1 MIRKRIAVI
10 LLILLPAILYGSSPR
25 IIEINT
31 RHLTVIYPSELSSV
45 AADLVCE
52 AESLISSFVNFMQY
66 EPAAR
71 ITLRVVM
78 PENAGIKPDLPLFSG
93 GINTIEVEAM
103 AGPDS
108 RLILSEILFKK
119 YMELFSGNF
128 EVMPGINDRM
138 LSGLRDYIISGIDDK
153 SIMQLNDYLVN
164 LSDGGLSVRDEN
176 LPHFM
181 SCFFWD
187 YIIRTFS
194 KNTVVLSLKDAAYF
208 GDFFNSLC
216 RFTGK
221 DEKWI
226 FKGFRIFLEGYLNP
240 GKTEQYDTIA
250 GLTDKPYNIISH
262 CSSTGGKNLVL
273 IAELDGDYYL
283 FSWQDEKATGSAI
296 KFAREDIKPSSITVS
311 GEGIVVAGYNRFG
324 SVLICFD
331 ATGGKIL
338 WEKEFPMIYINHIHA
353 DTQGAGILFSAEV
366 NGRSS
371 IFLYNRKS
379 VAIIKTENEDVDL
392 IYPSF
397 TNSGQ
402 VLYVR
407 RGDVHS
413 IVIFDMRAGSV
424 EEIYRTSNTICG
436 LSEDPAGRI
445 LFSESVKGATNIRC
459 IDRSAGTADQLTYGS
474 TSNINP
480 LIIKGRLYFL
490 NYFKGRFRPVYF
502 NSYHK

>member
-78 PENAGIKPDLPLFSG
+78 PENSGICPDILVLSG
-93 GINTIEVEAM
+93 GISAIDVEALQ
-103 AGPDS
+103 GPDS
-108 RLILSEILFKK
+108 RLFLSEILFKK
-119 YMELFSGNF
+119 YMELFSANF
-128 EVMPGINDRM
+128 GAIPGINDRM

-153 SIMQLNDYLVN
+153 SIMQLNDYRVN
-164 LSDGGLSVRDEN
+164 ISDREVSVKDEN
-176 LPHFM
+176 LPYFIP
-181 SCFFWD
+181 CFFWD
-187 YIIRTFS
+187 YITRTFS
-194 KNTVVLSLKDAAYF
+194 KNAAAESLKDAAYF
-208 GDFFNSLC
+208 GEFFNSLC

-221 DEKWI
+221 NEKEI
-226 FKGFRIFLEGYLNP
+226 FKGFWIFLEGYLNP
-240 GKTEQYDTIA
+240 GKSEQYDEIA
-250 GLTDKPYNIISH
+250 GLTDKPYNIISY
-262 CSSTGGKNLVL
+262 CSSSGGKNLVL
-273 IAELDGDYYL
+273 VAELDSDYYL
-283 FSWQDEKATGSAI
+283 FSVQDGKATGSDV
-296 KFAREDIKPSSITVS
+296 KSSHGDIKPSSVAVS
-311 GEGIVVAGYNRFG
+311 IDGIVVAGYDRFG

-331 ATGGKIL
+331 AAGGKIL
-338 WEKEFPMIYINHIHA
+338 WEKEFPLIYINHIHA

-366 NGRSS
+366 NGQSS
-371 IFLYNRKS
+371 IFLYDMKS
-379 VAIIKTENEDVDL
+379 VAIIKTENEGVDL

-397 TNSGQ
+397 TGSGH

-407 RGDVHS
+407 RGNVQS
-413 IVIFDMRAGSV
+413 LVIFDMATASV
-424 EEIYRTSNTICG
+424 EEIYRTPNTICKP
-436 LSEDPAGRI
+436 SVDPAGRI

-459 IDRSAGTADQLTYGS
+459 IDLSAGTADQFTYGS
-474 TSNINP
+474 TANINP

-490 NYFKGRFRPVYF
+490 NYFKGRFRPVSLD
-502 NSYHK
+502 SYHK